1 MRPIPNLVLLRAEVG
16 ALAPLTLEAVQAI
29 HAGAKQIHDTCL
41 THLCDGALRELHSPG
56 DNMTNDQKI
65 AAEREGFAAW
75 AGAVPADLHRRVRE
89 NPQIA
94 IDLLVALIALRDHFN
109 RASFDGALALAN
121 AAIAAA
127 TGPDLSYTRAHYAKQ
142 LAAAIS
148 DRTGE
153 ELLPEHL
160 A

>member
-1 MRPIPNLVLLRAEVG
+1 MRPTPHLTRLRAEVG
-16 ALAPLTLEAVQAI
+16 SLAPLTLEAVQAI
-29 HAGAKQIHDTCL
+29 HAGAKQIHDTRL

-56 DNMTNDQKI
+56 DNMNNDQKI

-89 NPQIA
+89 NPKIA
-94 IDLLVALIALRDHFN
+94 IDLLVALTAAQTELNSEGISIPIVD
-109 RASFDGALALAN
+109 

-142 LAAAIS
+142 LAQIGAE
-148 DRTGE
+148 RTGE